1 MKYYLVFEL
10 GNLNN
15 LKVWID
21 FYANYFAK
29 SSFRI
34 GIKFQHLNA
43 CKYKKSIV
51 LLIKE
56 AKDDKAIIF
65 ELRQV

>member
-1 MKYYLVFEL
+1 MLV
-10 GNLNN
+10 N
-15 LKVWID
+15 IR
-21 FYANYFAK
+21 
-29 SSFRI
+29 S
-34 GIKFQHLNA
+34 
-43 CKYKKSIV
+43 SIV